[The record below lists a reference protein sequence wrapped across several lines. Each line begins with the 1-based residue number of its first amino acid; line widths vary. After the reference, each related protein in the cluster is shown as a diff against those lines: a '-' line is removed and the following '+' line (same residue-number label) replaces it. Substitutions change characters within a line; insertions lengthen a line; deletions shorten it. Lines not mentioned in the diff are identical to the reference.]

1 MYHTGREVV
10 EVRCK
15 NSLQILGMET
25 NGTDINAGFL
35 CDLVTAL
42 EGRLFHITCVLNHP
56 INQYKYQFLIFKL
69 AILTNLNFAL
79 HLGKVSF
86 KETIH

>member
-25 NGTDINAGFL
+25 NGIDINAGFL

-42 EGRLFHITCVLNHP
+42 EGRLFHITSVLNRP
-56 INQYKYQFLIFKL
+56 INQYQYQFLIFQ
-69 AILTNLNFAL
+69 ACHINEFEFPT
-79 HLGKVSF
+79 SF
-86 KETIH
+86 REGLI